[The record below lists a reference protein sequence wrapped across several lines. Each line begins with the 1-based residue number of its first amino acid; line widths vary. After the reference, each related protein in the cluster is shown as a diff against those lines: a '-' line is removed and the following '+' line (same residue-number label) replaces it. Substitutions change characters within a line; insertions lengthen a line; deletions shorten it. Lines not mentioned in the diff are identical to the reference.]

1 MSIIVQV
8 CDCIRPQFSFVVES
22 SLAVSSS
29 RPLPDDAEHGS
40 YALTEYPAPAFS
52 SDGNQPGII
61 EEEEDGEEEGEEEEE
76 EEGEE
81 EEGSDGG
88 VGLHLSELIPYSKK
102 VNLTTFQVII

>member
-29 RPLPDDAEHGS
+29 RPIPDDAEHGS
-40 YALTEYPAPAFS
+40 YALTEYPASAFS

-61 EEEEDGEEEGEEEEE
+61 EEEEDGEEEEGE

-102 VNLTTFQVII
+102 VNLTTIQVNI